1 MEGSKEM
8 FVEQRIWE
16 DNQDPKLLGEL
27 IKQYLTERTYANQ
40 NTKSSNQ
47 RLQGNKGLGAGYKR

>member
-27 IKQYLTERTYANQ
+27 IKQYLTERTYEIREKK
-40 NTKSSNQ
+40 T
-47 RLQGNKGLGAGYKR
+47 